1 MEGNL
6 DYEELLRLFLGLFSV
21 ILQNPEL
28 SGRQVCSSSSS
39 QDVVDRFLQWS
50 PIQLWSPSPPLIC
63 LNSSNIPLCQPHPP
77 QHFVNA
83 NEAICK
89 VYVNR
94 LFGKNLMKR
103 EIQILRWVYC
113 REIWCQTYFP
123 SQQMFLKMATMV
135 ITIYKCFMWWHLV
148 RSALHE

>member
-1 MEGNL
+1 M
-6 DYEELLRLFLGLFSV
+6 
-21 ILQNPEL
+21 Q
-28 SGRQVCSSSSS
+28 QSSIS
-39 QDVVDRFLQWS
+39 QDVEDRFLRWS

-123 SQQMFLKMATMV
+123 SQQMFFKKWQQWLEPIINVLCGDIWSDVHFMNNSLESPV
-135 ITIYKCFMWWHLV
+135 LDSRSSKCRSLDFWHIPNLFV
-148 RSALHE
+148 SN